1 MVGRVSSLTEQKLS
15 NIELFLSLKMNF
27 NYLKKFII
35 NLTREQIGNKRGG
48 RGKSKN
54 PSPTCANW
62 CCPLMQFYPD
72 IPAGY
77 MYIIKWLNLYV
88 EARNN
93 K

>member
-27 NYLKKFII
+27 NYL
-35 NLTREQIGNKRGG
+35 TREQWGTTRGG